1 LLRGV
6 SETTQ
11 RTAAVRVSDEDVL
24 LAVALMASAT
34 KHLLVLLLAHSLATT
49 LDE

>member
-1 LLRGV
+1 M
-6 SETTQ
+6 Q
-11 RTAAVRVSDEDVL
+11 FAAASRYRDEDDL
-24 LAVALMASAT
+24 LAVALMASAA